1 MPKKGEKI
9 TDPEKLAKLTEMRAK
24 ATEVRQ
30 AKALAKNDMKL
41 ANELQHKKEVEE
53 ARQKIK
59 NIVSPKPEKTVIKP
73 EKTVIKPKEEP
84 EEEPEEEPDEE
95 PDPEPEPK
103 QKTTKKKPTK
113 KKKKIVIVESE
124 TDESS
129 DEEPEIVVKKRRNPI
144 QRKPKNVSVD
154 NNMYDKLFLRF

>member
-59 NIVSPKPEKTVIKP
+59 NIVSPKP